1 MTATSLP
8 RVPSTSED
16 MPHNP
21 DQRFWDRAARKYAES
36 PVEDPAG
43 YENTLARTRKLLSAD
58 DHVLELGCGT
68 GSTALRLASAVASYV
83 ATDLSPE
90 MITIANHKQ
99 SALAPG
105 SSRSSLRFA
114 AQSAFAAAGEDD
126 ASYDV
131 VIAMNLLHL
140 VPDLDATL
148 AEVRRALR
156 PGGLFISKTACIKE
170 LNIAI
175 RCALPLM
182 RLIGKAPGN
191 VLSFTEQ
198 QLLDALERNGLHV
211 ECVERHGVKGTDVRP
226 FIVARAAA
234 S

>member
-1 MTATSLP
+1 MTATSF
-8 RVPSTSED
+8 TSAPTPHDD

-43 YENTLARTRKLLSAD
+43 YENTLARTRALLSAED
-58 DHVLELGCGT
+58 RVLELGCGT
-68 GSTALRLASAVASYV
+68 GSTALRLAPAVASYV

-90 MITIANHKQ
+90 MIAIANDKL
-99 SALAPG
+99 SALPAAP
-105 SSRSSLRFA
+105 SRSSLRFA
-114 AQSAFAAAGEDD
+114 AQSAFTSVQEDEIYD
-126 ASYDV
+126 A

-148 AEVRRALR
+148 SEVKRALR

-170 LNIAI
+170 LNVAI
-175 RCALPLM
+175 RCALPIM
-182 RLIGKAPGN
+182 RLIGKAPHN

-198 QLLDALERNGLHV
+198 QLIDALERNGLRV

-234 S
+234 P